1 MRWPWSGT
9 PRGLWAPRRSSGTA
23 GDERELEGNSA
34 CVERGAA
41 VSLNSPWPLL
51 VSLLAFLTIGS
62 VLVGAGQEPLSPLPT
77 PSFAPSYAT
86 PSARLCRDG
95 LQFRPGLMSSS
106 TLPAHAESQDMTQAW
121 PLLFWDDFGSPAS
134 GWPVGDWECA
144 TAAYQGGEYVVY
156 EHCSGGTTLIHS
168 QHVTD
173 FEFSLE
179 ARWAVDQRDVSYALV
194 FSRQDAVNFY
204 WFEVA
209 PNGQTFSVW
218 RVRND
223 SWSKL
228 IDWTSSGQIN
238 RGTAK
243 NVLRVVGTGSD
254 FQLYINGQQVRS
266 FTDSTLSYGSTGMA
280 VYNYNASGTYGCAFD
295 KNGLWGIVYNPSVQP
310 TPTRTLTPTRTGQ
323 VTATRTPTRTRTPV
337 GMRVRAYLPTLL
349 RRELT
354 SPVVNGS
361 FETGDLR
368 GWQQGGELPRSVT
381 QAQACGGQRSVLLGN
396 PGWGDG
402 SSGNIP
408 SGSGW
413 IEQSVYVPN
422 TPSVQLWFCHRVLSY
437 DVILGDTGLLW
448 DSLEVTVNANV
459 AVRAGRTTTTGHGT
473 LYDGQWQQ
481 ERVSLAA
488 YRGQTVRLRFAVWNR
503 EYDGNGRDYYNT
515 WAYVDH
521 VMIVR

>member
-1 MRWPWSGT
+1 
-9 PRGLWAPRRSSGTA
+9 
-23 GDERELEGNSA
+23 
-34 CVERGAA
+34 
-41 VSLNSPWPLL
+41 
-51 VSLLAFLTIGS
+51 
-62 VLVGAGQEPLSPLPT
+62 
-77 PSFAPSYAT
+77 
-86 PSARLCRDG
+86 
-95 LQFRPGLMSSS
+95 
-106 TLPAHAESQDMTQAW
+106 
-121 PLLFWDDFGSPAS
+121 
-134 GWPVGDWECA
+134 
-144 TAAYQGGEYVVY
+144 
-156 EHCSGGTTLIHS
+156 
-168 QHVTD
+168 
-173 FEFSLE
+173 
-179 ARWAVDQRDVSYALV
+179 
-194 FSRQDAVNFY
+194 
-204 WFEVA
+204 
-209 PNGQTFSVW
+209 
-218 RVRND
+218 
-223 SWSKL
+223 
-228 IDWTSSGQIN
+228 
-238 RGTAK
+238 
-243 NVLRVVGTGSD
+243 
-254 FQLYINGQQVRS
+254 
-266 FTDSTLSYGSTGMA
+266 
-280 VYNYNASGTYGCAFD
+280 
-295 KNGLWGIVYNPSVQP
+295 
-310 TPTRTLTPTRTGQ
+310 
-323 VTATRTPTRTRTPV
+323 
-337 GMRVRAYLPTLL
+337 
-349 RRELT
+349 
-354 SPVVNGS
+354 VNGS